1 MRYASNLHTALTALL
16 GFAAGAGGG
25 WLHAEFRGDLDV
37 AYGALL

>member
-16 GFAAGAGGG
+16 GFAGGGGG
-25 WLHAEFRGDLDV
+25 WQHAEFRGDLDV